1 MRIFRFSQWILGFS
15 IAIFVFVIGLLV
27 LGAFSSSFLH
37 DQFLGTSEEFEFVNR
52 VPSKGSG
59 NPPIFSYYISGTRG
73 DSAKIL
79 RLLRA
84 VYHPRNRYLLHLD
97 AGSSSWERTKL
108 ALSVKSERVFRAF
121 RNVDVIGQSYAVDQI
136 GSSALSATLHAAAIL
151 LKISMDWDWFITLSA
166 SDYPII
172 TQDDLLHV
180 FTSLPRDLNFIHYTS
195 NIDWKEYV
203 RINQVAVDPNLY
215 LSDNTPIFYVK
226 EIRDTPDAF
235 KIYTGSPWVILSRP
249 FMEYCVH
256 GWDNL
261 PRKLLMYFANVAF
274 PMESYFHTVLCN
286 SPDFQN
292 TTVNSDLRYSV
303 WDTPSELE
311 SQFLTLSSHYEG
323 MVTSGAAFARRF
335 KEGDPILLKVD
346 EDILQWP
353 MGGVDWGKSLCSDQV
368 VNLSSKEL
376 CSKWD
381 NIDVIKPGP
390 YVKKLE
396 ALMSKLVQD
405 QKLRSRE
412 HNSR

>member
-292 TTVNSDLRYSV
+292 TTVNSDLR
-303 WDTPSELE
+303 
-311 SQFLTLSSHYEG
+311 
-323 MVTSGAAFARRF
+323 RF